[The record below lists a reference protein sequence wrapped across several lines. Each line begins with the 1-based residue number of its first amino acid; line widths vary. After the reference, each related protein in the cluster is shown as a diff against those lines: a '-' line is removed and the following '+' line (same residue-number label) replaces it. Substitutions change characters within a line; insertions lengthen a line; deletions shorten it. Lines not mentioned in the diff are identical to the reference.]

1 MGKSIAA
8 ALLISVVIL
17 AVTVVAFL
25 YTKNTENLM
34 INTLSQVEKNLELQN
49 SQGIDDAINIWKN
62 RKTYLTY
69 IINHRDIEEI
79 SKALLKTKK
88 EAECQNFDA
97 ALNNLA
103 VAVFHI
109 KNLPENERVSVGNI
123 F

>member
-17 AVTVVAFL
+17 AVTVVSFL